1 MDEGESFV
9 DWECIGRKGGCENAG
24 GLGSEFAN
32 SSGVSMSELL
42 NWEIVLKTAI
52 SELVSE
58 SMPDDVLTWGES
70 SGGGKAKSGMMGS
83 GFWMLAGWEM
93 ER

>member
-9 DWECIGRKGGCENAG
+9 DWERKGRKGDWENAG

-32 SSGVSMSELL
+32 SSGVSMSELS
-42 NWEIVLKTAI
+42 NWEIVLETVI

-58 SMPDDVLTWGES
+58 TMPDDMPDDVPDET
-70 SGGGKAKSGMMGS
+70 K
-83 GFWMLAGWEM
+83 
-93 ER
+93 